1 MATITPHIVIF
12 KASDYNLVW
21 LLKDVTFTATHTSD
35 SVPSDCFQRQMH
47 CDEIMYSA
55 DVCSFNGDICQSA
68 TLGIILCTLYFNV
81 RLWKDSKP
89 SADNN
94 ISNMMRAKK
103 QVEGRTQLCNL
114 CSLVSHTRR
123 SQVEGHR
130 QLCNLCSCLFHG
142 CMWSHPSDT
151 YICRV
156 VGVSQLCDECR
167 VIKHELWLLPT
178 TKTAQRNQFD

>member
-89 SADNN
+89 SADNT
-94 ISNMMRAKK
+94 SNMMRAKK

-114 CSLVSHTRR
+114 CSLVSHTQVTNRG
-123 SQVEGHR
+123 SQTAV
-130 QLCNLCSCLFHG
+130 QSLFLSISWVYVKSPLRHIYRYLQSG
-142 CMWSHPSDT
+142 RC
-151 YICRV
+151 
-156 VGVSQLCDECR
+156 
-167 VIKHELWLLPT
+167 
-178 TKTAQRNQFD
+178 